1 MTTQRTRY
9 PVRFTDRPILAQR
22 APITPIEALIQGR
35 LDDIYTDVQAG
46 EARLAAARQ
55 AARQGARQGAPPGPA
70 HERLGALRIR
80 IGHGLVAVGVAVAG
94 EKARAHDRPAA

>member
-1 MTTQRTRY
+1 VTTQRTRY

-46 EARLAAARQ
+46 EARRAAARQ
-55 AARQGARQGAPPGPA
+55 AARQGAPPGPA